1 MQTPFNVTL
10 IGYGAIGSG
19 VCQLLDADPSLR
31 IASIVVPKH
40 HQQAASAQGPQ
51 RRFVHAVDLQQR
63 PDVVIECA
71 GHSAIEQHVLPA
83 LEAGIP
89 CIVASVGALSAP
101 GMVEQLEQAAKAG
114 NTSVQLIS
122 GAIGA
127 IDALA
132 AARIG
137 GLDCVRYEGRK
148 PPLAW
153 NDTPAETEFD
163 LAAITTPTCIFKG
176 SAREAS
182 SRFPKN
188 ANVAATVALAG
199 LGLDNTQV
207 ELYADPTV
215 QGNQHYVQANGAFG
229 FFELTMR
236 GKPLAA
242 NPKTSAL
249 TVYSAVR
256 ALTNRTHPISI

>member
-1 MQTPFNVTL
+1 MRVTL

-19 VCQLLDADPSLR
+19 VCQLLDGDDTVS
-31 IASIVVPKH
+31 IDHIVVSDPVAMSKG
-40 HQQAASAQGPQ
+40 QGVQ
-51 RRFVHAVDLQQR
+51 RHFVIAVDLQTR
-63 PDVVIECA
+63 PDLLIECA
-71 GHSAIEQHVLPA
+71 GHSAIEQHVIPA

-89 CIVASVGALSAP
+89 CLIVSVGALSAE
-101 GMVEQLEQAAKAG
+101 GLVERLERAAQKG
-114 NTSVQLIS
+114 CTTVQLVP

-132 AARIG
+132 AARVG
-137 GLDCVRYEGRK
+137 GLDSVRYEGRK

-153 NDTPAETEFD
+153 KGTPAEREFD
-163 LAAITTPTCIFKG
+163 LDGIRESICIFKG

-188 ANVAATVALAG
+188 ANVAATVALCG
-199 LGLDNTQV
+199 LGLDKTQV
-207 ELYADPTV
+207 ALYADPTLSE
-215 QGNQHYVQANGAFG
+215 NQHHIEASGAFG
-229 FFELTMR
+229 YFELTMR

-249 TVYSAVR
+249 TVYSVVR
-256 ALTNRTHPISI
+256 AVTNRSHALAI

>member
-1 MQTPFNVTL
+1 MQTALKVTL

-19 VCQLLDADPSLR
+19 VCQILDADPTIS
-31 IASIVVPKH
+31 IEHIVVSEKYANIADRSTANRH
-40 HQQAASAQGPQ
+40 
-51 RRFVHAVDLQQR
+51 FVTHVDYINR
-63 PDVVIECA
+63 PDVIIECA
-71 GHSAIEQHVLPA
+71 GHSAIEEHVLPA
-83 LEAGIP
+83 LKVGIP
-89 CIVASVGALSAP
+89 CIVASVGALSAI
-101 GMVEQLEQAAKAG
+101 GLVERLEAAATAG
-114 NTSVQLIS
+114 NTSVHLLS

-137 GLDCVRYEGRK
+137 GLDSVRYEGRK

-153 NDTPAETEFD
+153 MGSPAEIDFD
-163 LAAITTPTCIFKG
+163 LSNIKTATLIFKG

-182 SRFPKN
+182 SQFPKN

-199 LGLDNTQV
+199 IGLDNTLV
-207 ELYADPTV
+207 ELYADPHILE
-215 QGNQHYVQANGAFG
+215 NQHHVQASGAFG

-249 TVYSAVR
+249 TVYSVVR
-256 ALTNRTHPISI
+256 ALTNLSHSFAI